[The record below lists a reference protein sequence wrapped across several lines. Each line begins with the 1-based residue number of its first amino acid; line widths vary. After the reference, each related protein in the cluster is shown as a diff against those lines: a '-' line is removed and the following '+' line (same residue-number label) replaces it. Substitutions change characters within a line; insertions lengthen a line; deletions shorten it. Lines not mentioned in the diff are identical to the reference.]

1 MSLRNHVRI
10 GRRFQRSVRIDSD
23 IDDVSSLEGFICPRT
38 SEDVLLAMT
47 RHIREANHTA
57 FTWTG
62 PYGSGKSSLAVAL
75 CAAVSGDTK
84 LRDRAL
90 RIFGKSL
97 ATALS
102 AAMPAKTKGWRL
114 LPAVGRRAPL
124 AQILGEAIESS
135 GMKTGIERPWTDEKI
150 LKAVSQLAQQQ
161 SNLYGGLL
169 IVIDEMGKALE
180 GAAHDGHDIFLL
192 QQLAEIASRSERR
205 IVIVGVLHQAFDEY
219 AQRLAREVR
228 DEWAKVQGRFVDLV
242 VNIAGD
248 EQLELL
254 SRAIETDRR
263 PKSACTLAQAV
274 AANIYTGRPG
284 ASRRLPDLLAGA
296 WPLHPVVAALLGPL
310 SRRRF
315 GQNQRSLFAFLNSA
329 EPFGLHDFLGD
340 AGNSDFYMPDR
351 LWDYL
356 KINLEPAILASPD
369 GHRWSVGVDAIERCE
384 AIGGSPLHVSLL
396 KAITLLDLFRER
408 SGLSASAE
416 LLALCVPESYSTA
429 EITQALKQ
437 LQTWS
442 FTIFRKHLG
451 SYAIFAGSDFDI
463 EEAVAKALPPASAV
477 DLGKLRN
484 IAGLQP
490 LLAKR
495 HYHDTGAI
503 RWFNLDLVRISD
515 LAASLSKPPPLMG
528 AAGRFL
534 LAFPTQGE
542 TRQKAKK
549 LCAEIAS
556 SAPAE
561 VVIGL
566 SDHAWH
572 VCELA
577 RELFALTAIHD
588 ERPELRGDAVARREV
603 IARLGD
609 VRSRLEQDLQRMCDA
624 ADWYRNAASKP
635 ERYTAAELNILA
647 SQIADERYS
656 KAPKI
661 SNELLNREQPSSNAV
676 KAQKDLLR
684 RMIEAE
690 GKPRLG
696 IDGYPAEGGLF
707 DSILIPSK
715 LYVAEDG
722 IWRFVSPNA
731 KSDPARILPLWKAAL
746 QMLESKPSEAV
757 SLDAIY
763 QLWREPP
770 YGVKDGLMPV
780 LAVALI
786 LSHRD
791 KIAIYRQGTFQP
803 RITELDAEVLTSDPK
818 LIQLRWLELSGN
830 AEKIL
835 SGLSDLVEIGDR
847 CKRTE
852 KLKPIDVARGLIAS
866 YDRLPS
872 WTKRTSSVSASAQRV
887 ASLFRY
893 ASDPNRFLFDDIPA
907 LLAHTAGGRTD
918 DTVRDA
924 VGVVREALDELRKAY
939 PAMLDNLERMLL
951 AELQVPNSSKQALA
965 RLRDRATHMVQVSGD
980 LRLNAFITRLCDYKG
995 ESSDIE
1001 AIASLAITKS
1011 PKDWVDSDLD
1021 QARIELA
1028 DLAQRF
1034 IRNEAFTRVK
1044 DRPEKRHR
1052 MAVVVPL
1059 EGRPTAL
1066 HSEFD
1071 VMDYDLDDVD
1081 SIVRTV
1087 ETALKNADEHRKN
1100 LILAALARL
1109 SAQYIQNAS
1118 APRTKAKKGN

>member
-1 MSLRNHVRI
+1 MSLRDQVRI

-23 IDDVSSLEGFICPRT
+23 IDDAAALEGFICPRT
-38 SEDVLLAMT
+38 SQDILMAMT
-47 RHIREANHTA
+47 RHIGQAKHTA

-75 CAAVSGDTK
+75 CAAVSADSK
-84 LRDRAL
+84 LRDRASK
-90 RIFGKSL
+90 IFGKPL
-97 ATALS
+97 ASAL
-102 AAMPAKTKGWRL
+102 AATMPAKTKGWRV

-124 AQILGEAIESS
+124 AHILGEAIEAS
-135 GMKTGIERPWTDEKI
+135 GMRSGFERPWTDEKV
-150 LKAVSQLAQQQ
+150 LKAISHLSQHQP
-161 SNLYGGLL
+161 NVYGGLL

-192 QQLAEIASRSERR
+192 QQLAEAASRSERR
-205 IVIVGVLHQAFDEY
+205 IVVVGVLHQAFDEY

-263 PKSACTLAQAV
+263 PKSASSLAGAV
-274 AANIYTGRPG
+274 AANIYSGRPG
-284 ASRRLPDLLAGA
+284 ASRHLPELLTGA

-340 AGNSDFYMPDR
+340 AGSNDLYMPDR

-356 KINLEPAILASPD
+356 KINLEPAILASSD

-384 AIGGSPLHVSLL
+384 AIGGTPLHIALL
-396 KAITLLDLFRER
+396 KSITLLDLFRER
-408 SGLSASAE
+408 SGLTATAE
-416 LLALCVPESYSTA
+416 LLALCVPTGTSSA
-429 EITQALKQ
+429 DLGQALKQ

-442 FTIFRKHLG
+442 FTIFRKHLA
-451 SYAIFAGSDFDI
+451 SYAVFAGSDFDI
-463 EEAVAKALPPASAV
+463 EEAIAKALPPASAV
-477 DLGKLRN
+477 DLAKLRN

-515 LAASLSKPPPLMG
+515 LSASLSKPPPLMG

-549 LCAEIAS
+549 LCSEIAAQ
-556 SAPAE
+556 APVE

-566 SDHAWH
+566 SEHAWH

-609 VRSRLEQDLQRMCDA
+609 VRTRLEQDLQRMCDG
-624 ADWYRNAASKP
+624 ADWYRSATSKP
-635 ERYTAAELNILA
+635 TRYTASELNILA
-647 SQIADERYS
+647 SHIADERYP

-684 RMIEAE
+684 RMIESE

-696 IDGYPAEGGLF
+696 IDGFPAEGGLF

-715 LYVAEDG
+715 LYAADDSA
-722 IWRFVSPNA
+722 WRFAAPSA
-731 KSDPARILPLWKAAL
+731 KSDPARVLPLWKAAL
-746 QMLESKPSEAV
+746 HLLESKHSEAV
-757 SLDAIY
+757 SLDTIY
-763 QLWREPP
+763 RLWREPP
-770 YGVKDGLMPV
+770 FGVKDGLMPI

-803 RITELDAEVLTSDPK
+803 TITDLDVEVLTSDPK
-818 LIQLRWLELSGN
+818 LIQLRWLELAGN

-835 SGLSDLVEIGDR
+835 NGLIDLVDDAIAHGQNV
-847 CKRTE
+847 KP
-852 KLKPIDVARGLIAS
+852 KPIDVARALIS
-866 YDRLPS
+866 TYDRFPA
-872 WTKRTSSVSASAQRV
+872 WTKRTSGVSANAQRV
-887 ASLFRY
+887 GELFRY

-907 LLAHTAGGRTD
+907 LMGHTPGGKID
-918 DTVRDA
+918 DIVRDA
-924 VGVVREALDELRKAY
+924 VSLVREALDELRKAY
-939 PAMLDNLERMLL
+939 PAMLDNLERMML
-951 AELQVPNSSKQALA
+951 AELQVPNASKQALA
-965 RLRDRATHMVQVSGD
+965 RLRDRATHMVQVTGD
-980 LRLNAFITRLCDYKG
+980 LRLNAFINRLCDYKG

-1028 DLAQRF
+1028 ELAQKF

-1066 HSEFD
+1066 HSDFD
-1071 VMDYDLDDVD
+1071 MMDYDSDDVD

-1087 ETALKNADEHRKN
+1087 EAALKVADEHRKN
-1100 LILAALARL
+1100 LILAALAQL
-1109 SAQYIQNAS
+1109 SARYIQGID
-1118 APRTKAKKGN
+1118 APRGKAKKRN